1 MCTYFGTAGN
11 ATGLET
17 ECQSMNCWI
26 NFKILTCW
34 VFKAKKM
41 KELNVFVAAWI
52 NLFCW
57 SDHVLLIE
65 KKKVVKVVILAFLFP
80 FCWVFLLWKHFIM
93 TFVKCFLFLHQWK
106 WLCGFS
112 PFILLM
118 WLNDRFFL
126 CWIILDFHE

>member
-57 SDHVLLIE
+57 
-65 KKKVVKVVILAFLFP
+65 KKKKKTVTISIEPAK
-80 FCWVFLLWKHFIM
+80 
-93 TFVKCFLFLHQWK
+93 
-106 WLCGFS
+106 
-112 PFILLM
+112 
-118 WLNDRFFL
+118 
-126 CWIILDFHE
+126 

>member
-65 KKKVVKVVILAFLFP
+65 KKKSSESGHPCLSIPILLS
-80 FCWVFLLWKHFIM
+80 VFIM
-93 TFVKCFLFLHQWK
+93 KAFYYELCQMLFIFASMKMIVWFFSLH
-106 WLCGFS
+106 S
-112 PFILLM
+112 V
-118 WLNDRFFL
+118 DVA
-126 CWIILDFHE
+126 